1 MQNIPK
7 NMFEPAAA
15 NAGDAEKISK
25 KSLSLWKDAMLRF
38 RSNKLACNGRAYHYR
53 TYYPYGNFCADVL
66 KV

>member
-38 RSNKLACNGRAYHYR
+38 RSNKLANGRAYHYR

>member
-38 RSNKLACNGRAYHYR
+38 RKE
-53 TYYPYGNFCADVL
+53 
-66 KV
+66 